1 VTRPICMKT
10 IHMVVSL
17 ALVIAAVGVSSASAQ
32 TPEQVAQQVL
42 AKNPVIDGHNDAP
55 EQIAERF
62 NSDFSQFDFRNTVP
76 TKGTNPNPMHT
87 DIARLRQGRVGGQ
100 FWSVWI
106 DPELPE
112 FEAVQRVIE
121 QIDIVHRLVDE
132 YPEDLQLALNAADV
146 EVAQKNGRIASL
158 IGMEGGHS
166 IGNSLAVLRQTYAL
180 GARYMTL
187 THWRTLDWADSA
199 TDAPESD
206 GLSEFGVSVVQEM
219 NRLGMMVDV
228 SHVSEATMNDAL
240 DATRAPV
247 IFSHSSAD
255 GVTRHPRNVPD
266 AILQRLPAN
275 GGVVMVTFVPS
286 YVSAT
291 NRDWDA
297 AQKAEEARS
306 AALYPGD
313 AAARSAALANW
324 HDAHPMPPVTA
335 KDISDHI
342 DHIRAVA
349 GIDHIGLG
357 GDYDGITFT
366 PDDLGDVSTYPVLF
380 AELARRGYSAAD
392 LVKIARSNILRVMRG
407 VESTAAQIAK
417 NKK

>member
-1 VTRPICMKT
+1 MKT
-10 IHMVVSL
+10 IQIVRSL
-17 ALVIAAVGVSSASAQ
+17 AIAAALIAASSAQAQ
-32 TPEQVAQQVL
+32 SPEKVAQEAL

-62 NSDFSQFDFRNTVP
+62 AGDLSQFDFRNTLP
-76 TKGTNPNPMHT
+76 TTGTKPEPMHT

-106 DPELPE
+106 DPELPQ
-112 FEAVQRVIE
+112 FEAVHKVIE
-121 QIDIVHRLVDE
+121 QIDIVHRLVAQYPDE
-132 YPEDLQLALNAADV
+132 LQLALTTADIEAAR
-146 EVAQKNGRIASL
+146 KKGRIASL

-187 THWRTLDWADSA
+187 THWKTLDWADSA
-199 TDAPESD
+199 TDAPKSD

-219 NRLGMMVDV
+219 NRLGMIVDI

-240 DATRAPV
+240 DVTRAPV

-255 GVTRHPRNVPD
+255 AVTKHPRNVPD
-266 AILQRLPAN
+266 AVLQRLPAN

-286 YVSAT
+286 YVSAAS
-291 NRDWDA
+291 RDWDA
-297 AQKAEEARS
+297 AQKAEIARA
-306 AALYPGD
+306 AALHPGNE
-313 AAARSAALANW
+313 AARETHLESWNDAN
-324 HDAHPMPPVTA
+324 PMPPVTA
-335 KDISDHI
+335 KDIADHI
-342 DHIRAVA
+342 DHIREVA

-357 GDYDGITFT
+357 GDFDGITFT
-366 PDDLGDVSTYPVLF
+366 PDDLADVSTYPVLF

-392 LVKIARSNILRVMRG
+392 LAKIARGNILRVMREA
-407 VESTAAQIAK
+407 ESTAATMAK
-417 NKK
+417 SKK

>member
-1 VTRPICMKT
+1 MKITQNIC
-10 IHMVVSL
+10 SLPL
-17 ALVIAAVGVSSASAQ
+17 ALVLLGLSPASAQ
-32 TPEQVAQQVL
+32 TPEQVAHAVL
-42 AKNPVIDGHNDAP
+42 AKSPVIDGHNDVP

-62 NSDFSQFDFRNTVP
+62 DGDLKQFDFRNTVP
-76 TKGTNPNPMHT
+76 TIGKGSKPMHT

-121 QIDIVHRLVDE
+121 QIDIVHRLIGQ
-132 YPEDLQLALNAADV
+132 YPGDLQLALTAADV
-146 EVAQKNGRIASL
+146 EAAQKQGRIASL

-166 IGNSLAVLRQTYAL
+166 IGNSLAVLRQTHAL

-187 THWRTLDWADSA
+187 THWKTLDWADSA
-199 TDAPESD
+199 TDVPKSD
-206 GLSEFGVSVVQEM
+206 GLSEFGIKVIEEM
-219 NRLGMMVDV
+219 NRLGMIVDL
-228 SHVSEATMNDAL
+228 SHVSEAAMNDAL
-240 DATRAPV
+240 DATMAPV
-247 IFSHSSAD
+247 IFSHSSANA
-255 GVTRHPRNVPD
+255 VTRHPRNVPD
-266 AILQRLPAN
+266 AVLQRLRDN

-286 YVSAT
+286 YVSAD

-297 AQKAEEARS
+297 AQKAEQARA
-306 AALYPGD
+306 AALFPGN
-313 AAARSAALANW
+313 AEAQASHLEGWKNSN
-324 HDAHPMPPVTA
+324 PMPPVTA
-335 KDISDHI
+335 KDIADHI
-342 DHIRAVA
+342 DHIRSVA

-392 LVKIARSNILRVMRG
+392 LAKIARGNILRVMRG

-417 NKK
+417 NQK

>member
-1 VTRPICMKT
+1 MKT
-10 IHMVVSL
+10 INIVRSL
-17 ALVIAAVGVSSASAQ
+17 TLAAALLGAASVQAQSPDQIAQ
-32 TPEQVAQQVL
+32 DVL

-62 NSDFSQFDFRNTVP
+62 ASDFSQFDFRNTLP
-76 TKGTNPNPMHT
+76 TTGTGSKVMHT
-87 DIARLRQGRVGGQ
+87 DINRLRQGRVGGQ

-121 QIDIVHRLVDE
+121 QIDIVHRLVDT
-132 YPEDLQLALNAADV
+132 YPDDLQLALTADDV
-146 EVAQKNGRIASL
+146 ESALQNGRIASL

-187 THWRTLDWADSA
+187 THWKTLDWADSA
-199 TDAPESD
+199 TDAPKSD
-206 GLSEFGVSVVQEM
+206 GLSEFGVSVVHEM
-219 NRLGMMVDV
+219 NRLGMIVDI

-255 GVTRHPRNVPD
+255 GVTSHPRNVPD
-266 AILQRLPAN
+266 AVLKRLPAN
-275 GGVVMVTFVPS
+275 GGLVMVTFVPS
-286 YVSAT
+286 YVSAE

-297 AQKAEEARS
+297 GQKAETARA

-313 AAARSAALANW
+313 EAARAAHLAKWNE
-324 HDAHPMPPVTA
+324 DNPMPPVTA
-335 KDISDHI
+335 KDIADHI
-342 DHIRAVA
+342 DHIRDVA

-357 GDYDGITFT
+357 GDYDGIRFT
-366 PDDLGDVSTYPVLF
+366 PDDLSDVSTYPVLF
-380 AELARRGYSAAD
+380 AELAGRGYSAAD
-392 LVKIARSNILRVMRG
+392 LAKIARGNILRVLQG

-417 NKK
+417 KQK

>member
-1 VTRPICMKT
+1 MKT
-10 IHMVVSL
+10 SPIISSL
-17 ALVIAAVGVSSASAQ
+17 ALVIAALAAPSVSAQ
-32 TPEQVAQQVL
+32 TPEQVAQTVL
-42 AKNPVIDGHNDAP
+42 AKNPVIDGHNDSP

-62 NSDFSQFDFRNTVP
+62 DSDFSKFDFRNTIP
-76 TKGTNPNPMHT
+76 TMGTGSKPMHT
-87 DIARLRQGRVGGQ
+87 DISRLRKGRVGGQ

-121 QIDIVHRLVDE
+121 QIDVVHRLVDQ
-132 YPEDLQLALNAADV
+132 YPDDLQLALTAADV
-146 EVAQKNGRIASL
+146 EAAQKNGRIASL

-187 THWRTLDWADSA
+187 THWKTLDWADSA
-199 TDAPESD
+199 TDAPKSD

-219 NRLGMMVDV
+219 NRLGMIVDL
-228 SHVSEATMNDAL
+228 SHVSEAAMSDAL

-247 IFSHSSAD
+247 MFSHSSAD

-266 AILQRLPAN
+266 TILKRLPAN

-286 YVSAT
+286 YVNVE

-297 AQKAEEARS
+297 AQKAEEARA

-313 AAARSAALANW
+313 KAARAAYVTNW
-324 HDAHPMPPVTA
+324 QGAHPMPPVTA
-335 KDISDHI
+335 KDIADHI
-342 DHIRAVA
+342 DHIRTVA

-392 LVKIARSNILRVMRG
+392 LAKIARGNILRVMRG
-407 VESTAAQIAK
+407 VESTAMQIAK

>member
-1 VTRPICMKT
+1 MKT
-10 IHMVVSL
+10 ITIVRSL
-17 ALVIAAVGVSSASAQ
+17 ALVIAALGASSASAQ
-32 TPEQVAQQVL
+32 TPEQVAQAVL
-42 AKNPVIDGHNDAP
+42 AKNPVIDGHNDSP

-62 NSDFSQFDFRNTVP
+62 GSDFTKFDFRNTVP
-76 TKGTNPNPMHT
+76 TTGTGSKPMHT
-87 DIARLRQGRVGGQ
+87 DIARLRQGGVGGQ

-106 DPELPE
+106 DPELPK

-121 QIDIVHRLVDE
+121 QIDIVHRLVAQ
-132 YPEDLQLALNAADV
+132 YPDDLQLALTAADV
-146 EVAQKNGRIASL
+146 EAAQKNGHIASL

-187 THWRTLDWADSA
+187 THWKTLDWADSA
-199 TDAPESD
+199 TDAPKSD
-206 GLSEFGVSVVQEM
+206 GLSEFGVSVVEEM
-219 NRLGMMVDV
+219 NRLGMIVDL

-255 GVTRHPRNVPD
+255 GVTRHARNVPD
-266 AILQRLPAN
+266 MILQRLPAN

-286 YVSAT
+286 YVNAE

-297 AQKAEEARS
+297 AQKAEEARA

-313 AAARSAALANW
+313 KAARAADIADW

-335 KDISDHI
+335 KDIADHI
-342 DHIRAVA
+342 DHIRAIA

-366 PDDLGDVSTYPVLF
+366 PDDLSDVSTYPVLF

-392 LVKIARSNILRVMRG
+392 LAKIARGNILRVMRG

>member
-1 VTRPICMKT
+1 MKITQNIC
-10 IHMVVSL
+10 SLPL
-17 ALVIAAVGVSSASAQ
+17 ALVLLGLSPASAQ
-32 TPEQVAQQVL
+32 TPEQVAHAVL
-42 AKNPVIDGHNDAP
+42 AKSPVIDGHNDVP

-62 NSDFSQFDFRNTVP
+62 DGDLKQFDFRNTVP
-76 TKGTNPNPMHT
+76 TIGKGSKPMHT

-121 QIDIVHRLVDE
+121 QIDIVHRLIGQ
-132 YPEDLQLALNAADV
+132 YPGDLQLALTAADV
-146 EVAQKNGRIASL
+146 EAAQKQGRIASL

-166 IGNSLAVLRQTYAL
+166 IGNSLAVLRQTHAL

-187 THWRTLDWADSA
+187 THWKTLDWADSA
-199 TDAPESD
+199 TDVPKSD
-206 GLSEFGVSVVQEM
+206 GLSEFGIKVIEEM
-219 NRLGMMVDV
+219 NRLGMIVDL
-228 SHVSEATMNDAL
+228 SHVSEAAMNDAL
-240 DATRAPV
+240 DATMAPV
-247 IFSHSSAD
+247 IFSHSSANA
-255 GVTRHPRNVPD
+255 VTRHPRNVPD
-266 AILQRLPAN
+266 AVFQRLRDN

-286 YVSAT
+286 YVSAD

-297 AQKAEEARS
+297 AQKAEQARA
-306 AALYPGD
+306 AALFPGN
-313 AAARSAALANW
+313 AEAQASHLEGWKKGN
-324 HDAHPMPPVTA
+324 PMPPVTA
-335 KDISDHI
+335 KDIADHI
-342 DHIRAVA
+342 DHIRSVA

-392 LVKIARSNILRVMRG
+392 LAKIARGNILRVMRG
-407 VESTAAQIAK
+407 VESTAMQIAK

>member
-1 VTRPICMKT
+1 MKT
-10 IHMVVSL
+10 INIVRSL
-17 ALVIAAVGVSSASAQ
+17 TLAAALLGAASVQAQSPDQIAQ
-32 TPEQVAQQVL
+32 DVL

-62 NSDFSQFDFRNTVP
+62 ASDFSQFDFRNTLP
-76 TKGTNPNPMHT
+76 TTGTGSKVMHT
-87 DIARLRQGRVGGQ
+87 DIARLRQGGVGGQ

-121 QIDIVHRLVDE
+121 QIDIVHRLVDT
-132 YPEDLQLALNAADV
+132 YPDDLQLALTADDV
-146 EVAQKNGRIASL
+146 EAARENGRIASL

-166 IGNSLAVLRQTYAL
+166 IGNSLAVLRQAYAL

-187 THWRTLDWADSA
+187 THWKTLDWADSA
-199 TDAPESD
+199 TDTPKSN

-219 NRLGMMVDV
+219 NRLGMIVDI

-240 DATRAPV
+240 DATKAPV

-255 GVTRHPRNVPD
+255 GVTSHPRNVPD
-266 AILQRLPAN
+266 SVLKRLPAN

-286 YVSAT
+286 YINAK
-291 NRDWDA
+291 NRDWA
-297 AQKAEEARS
+297 AAEKAEEARA

-313 AAARSAALANW
+313 AAARTADLANW
-324 HDAHPMPPVTA
+324 NGANPMPPVTV
-335 KDISDHI
+335 KDVADHI

-357 GDYDGITFT
+357 GDFDGIPFT
-366 PDDLGDVSTYPVLF
+366 PDDMTDVSTYPLLF

-392 LVKIARSNILRVMRG
+392 LAKIARSNILRVLQD
-407 VESTAAQIAK
+407 VETTAAQIAK
-417 NKK
+417 KQK

>member
-1 VTRPICMKT
+1 MKT
-10 IHMVVSL
+10 SPIISSL
-17 ALVIAAVGVSSASAQ
+17 ALVIAALAAPSVSAQ
-32 TPEQVAQQVL
+32 TPEQVAQTVL
-42 AKNPVIDGHNDAP
+42 AKNPVIDGHNDSP

-62 NSDFSQFDFRNTVP
+62 DSDFSKFDFRNTIP
-76 TKGTNPNPMHT
+76 TIGTGSKPMHT
-87 DIARLRQGRVGGQ
+87 DLSRLRKGRVGGQ

-121 QIDIVHRLVDE
+121 QIDIVHRLVDQ
-132 YPEDLQLALNAADV
+132 YPDDLQLALTAADV
-146 EVAQKNGRIASL
+146 DAAQKNGRIASL

-187 THWRTLDWADSA
+187 THWKTLDWADSA
-199 TDAPESD
+199 TDAPRSD

-219 NRLGMMVDV
+219 NRLGMIVDL
-228 SHVSEATMNDAL
+228 SHVSEATMNDAF
-240 DATRAPV
+240 DATKAPV
-247 IFSHSSAD
+247 MFSHSSAD
-255 GVTRHPRNVPD
+255 GVTSHPRNVPD
-266 AILQRLPAN
+266 TILKRLPAN

-286 YVSAT
+286 YVNAES
-291 NRDWDA
+291 RDWDA
-297 AQKAEEARS
+297 AQKAEEARA

-313 AAARSAALANW
+313 KAARAAYITSWN
-324 HDAHPMPPVTA
+324 DAHPMPPVTA
-335 KDISDHI
+335 KDIADHI
-342 DHIRAVA
+342 DHIRTVA

-366 PDDLGDVSTYPVLF
+366 PDDLDDVSTYPVLF

-392 LVKIARSNILRVMRG
+392 LAKIARGNILRVMRG
-407 VESTAAQIAK
+407 VESTAMQIAK

>member
-1 VTRPICMKT
+1 M
-10 IHMVVSL
+10 
-17 ALVIAAVGVSSASAQ
+17 
-32 TPEQVAQQVL
+32 L

-62 NSDFSQFDFRNTVP
+62 ASDFSQFDFRNTLP
-76 TKGTNPNPMHT
+76 TLGHGSKVMHT

-121 QIDIVHRLVDE
+121 QIDIVQRLVDK
-132 YPEDLQLALNAADV
+132 YPDDLQLALTAADV
-146 EVAQKNGRIASL
+146 EAAQKNGRIASL

-187 THWRTLDWADSA
+187 THWKTLDWADSA
-199 TDAPESD
+199 TDAPKSD
-206 GLSEFGVSVVQEM
+206 GLSAFGVSVVQEM
-219 NRLGMMVDV
+219 NRLGMIVDI

-240 DATRAPV
+240 DATKAPV
-247 IFSHSSAD
+247 MFSHSSAD

-266 AILQRLPAN
+266 AILKRLPAN

-286 YVSAT
+286 YVNVA

-297 AQKAEEARS
+297 AQKAEVARA
-306 AALYPGD
+306 AALHPGGE
-313 AAARSAALANW
+313 AARATRLENW
-324 HDAHPMPPVTA
+324 NDTNPMPPVTA
-335 KDISDHI
+335 KDIADHI
-342 DHIRAVA
+342 DHIRDIA

-357 GDYDGITFT
+357 GDYDGIKFT
-366 PDDLGDVSTYPVLF
+366 PDDLADVSTYPVLF

-392 LVKIARSNILRVMRG
+392 LAKIARGNILRVMRG
-407 VESTAAQIAK
+407 VELTAVQIAK
-417 NKK
+417 KQK

>member
-1 VTRPICMKT
+1 MKT
-10 IHMVVSL
+10 INIVRSL
-17 ALVIAAVGVSSASAQ
+17 TLVLASAGLSLASAQ
-32 TPEQVAQQVL
+32 SPEQVAQEVL
-42 AKNPVIDGHNDAP
+42 AKSPVIDGHNDVP

-62 NSDFSQFDFRNTVP
+62 DSDFTKFDFRNTVP
-76 TKGTNPNPMHT
+76 TMGTGSKPMHT
-87 DIARLRQGRVGGQ
+87 DLARLRQGSVGGQ

-121 QIDIVHRLVDE
+121 QIDIVHRLVDQ
-132 YPEDLQLALNAADV
+132 YPEDLQLALTAADV
-146 EVAQKNGRIASL
+146 EAAQKKGRIASL

-187 THWRTLDWADSA
+187 THWKTLDWADSA
-199 TDAPESD
+199 TDAPKSD
-206 GLSEFGVSVVQEM
+206 GLSDFGVSVVQEM
-219 NRLGMMVDV
+219 NRLGMIVDL

-240 DATRAPV
+240 DATSAPV
-247 IFSHSSAD
+247 IFSHSSANA
-255 GVTRHPRNVPD
+255 VTRHPRNVSD
-266 AILQRLPAN
+266 AILKRLPAN

-286 YVSAT
+286 YVNAA

-297 AQKAEEARS
+297 AQKAEEARA
-306 AALYPGD
+306 AALHPGNE
-313 AAARSAALANW
+313 AARETYMTNW
-324 HDAHPMPPVTA
+324 RDGHPMPPATA
-335 KDISDHI
+335 RDIADHI

-366 PDDLGDVSTYPVLF
+366 PADMGDVRPILCYLPNS
-380 AELARRGYSAAD
+380 RGAVIAQPISQRLHAA
-392 LVKIARSNILRVMRG
+392 ISCG
-407 VESTAAQIAK
+407 
-417 NKK
+417 

>member
-1 VTRPICMKT
+1 MKSIPI
-10 IHMVVSL
+10 VYSL
-17 ALVIAAVGVSSASAQ
+17 AFALAVLTVSPASAQ
-32 TPEQVAQQVL
+32 TPEQVAQAVL

-62 NSDFSQFDFRNTVP
+62 DSDFSQFDFRNTVP
-76 TKGTNPNPMHT
+76 TTGTGAKPMHT
-87 DIARLRQGRVGGQ
+87 DIARLRQGNVGGQ

-121 QIDIVHRLVDE
+121 QIDIVHRLVDQ
-132 YPEDLQLALNAADV
+132 YPDDLQLALTAANV
-146 EVAQKNGRIASL
+146 EAAQKQGRIASL

-187 THWRTLDWADSA
+187 THWKTLDWADSA
-199 TDAPESD
+199 TDAPKSD

-219 NRLGMMVDV
+219 NRLGMIVDI
-228 SHVSEATMNDAL
+228 SHVSKATMNDTL
-240 DATRAPV
+240 DVTKAPV
-247 IFSHSSAD
+247 IFSHSSANA
-255 GVTRHPRNVPD
+255 VTRHSRNVPD
-266 AILQRLPAN
+266 AILKRLPVN
-275 GGVVMVTFVPS
+275 GGIIMVTFVPS
-286 YVSAT
+286 YVNAE

-297 AQKAEEARS
+297 AQKAEQARA
-306 AALYPGD
+306 AALFPGD
-313 AAARSAALANW
+313 ADAQAAHLASW
-324 HDAHPMPPVTA
+324 SDSHPMPPATA
-335 KDISDHI
+335 KDIADHI
-342 DHIRAVA
+342 DHIRSVA
-349 GIDHIGLG
+349 GIDHIGIG
-357 GDYDGITFT
+357 GDYDGISFT

-392 LVKIARSNILRVMRG
+392 LAKIARSNILRVMRG

-417 NKK
+417 NQK